1 MKCNFLKWALSIL
14 VFAAINSSCKKEYD
28 TTDVID
34 NKNIQVYM
42 QQGNLS
48 GTMQPYKNTGIYYQ
62 VLDIGT
68 GADIKYADKVPLIY
82 TVRSL
87 DGGYVS
93 ADAFSASNRYA
104 DFLGYFKP
112 DSLAILIK
120 EKLKKRNGC
129 IRIILPSR
137 YAYGKNGSGAIPG
150 NTSLD
155 YTINTLDETKQ
166 PQYDDQ
172 AINTYL
178 AANNLSV
185 GVGGLTK
192 TATSG
197 IYYQIENPVAG
208 GSITSTS
215 TVTLEYT
222 GKLLNGSVFSQAL
235 PGAGVSFK
243 LNTTIL
249 GWQEIL
255 SSPLLQQGGSVR
267 MILPSA
273 SGYGFPDP
281 TKPTIYAPLVNVP
294 AFSCLDFNIKV
305 VAVAN

>member
-1 MKCNFLKWALSIL
+1 MKYNFLKWALSIL

-28 TTDVID
+28 TIDVID
-34 NKNIQVYM
+34 NKNIQAYI
-42 QQGNLS
+42 QQNSLS
-48 GTMQPYKNTGIYYQ
+48 NMTQYNNTGIYYQ
-62 VLDIGT
+62 VLNAGT
-68 GADIKYADKVPLIY
+68 GAPMQYSDKVPLIY

-93 ADAFSASNRYA
+93 ADVFSASNRYA
-104 DFLGYFKP
+104 SFLGYFRP

-120 EKLKKRNGC
+120 EKLQKRNGS

-150 NTSLD
+150 NASLD
-155 YTINTLDETKQ
+155 YTINTLDEANQ

-197 IYYQIENPVAG
+197 IYYKIENPVSG
-208 GSITSTS
+208 GSITATS

-222 GKLLNGSVFSQAL
+222 GKLLNGYVFSQAL

-243 LNTTIL
+243 LNTTIP

-267 MILPSA
+267 MILPSE

-305 VAVAN
+305 VTVVN

>member
-1 MKCNFLKWALSIL
+1 MKYNFLKWALSIL

-28 TTDVID
+28 TIDVID
-34 NKNIQVYM
+34 NKNIQAYI
-42 QQGNLS
+42 QQNSLS
-48 GTMQPYKNTGIYYQ
+48 KMTQYNNTGIYYQ
-62 VLDIGT
+62 VLNAGT
-68 GADIKYADKVPLIY
+68 GAPMQYSDKVPLIY

-87 DGGYVS
+87 DGGYLS
-93 ADAFSASNRYA
+93 ADVFSASNRYA
-104 DFLGYFKP
+104 SFLGYLKP
-112 DSLAILIK
+112 DNLATLIK
-120 EKLKKRNGC
+120 EKLQRKGS

-150 NTSLD
+150 NASLD
-155 YTINTLDETKQ
+155 YTIKTLDETKQ
-166 PQYDDQ
+166 PDYDDQ
-172 AINTYL
+172 TIKPYL
-178 AANNLSV
+178 AANNLTV

-192 TATSG
+192 TLTSG
-197 IYYQIENPVAG
+197 IYYKIENPGAG
-208 GSITSTS
+208 GSITATS

-243 LNTTIL
+243 LNTTIP

-305 VAVAN
+305 VTVAN